1 MRQIY
6 DIKLTPEM
14 VNAIKQ
20 VQEGYGVFLYDCTW
34 YAESVSDVDKAET
47 CFTFSDF
54 KNAQLLK
61 KTEEVNNEVN
71 NEESDSE

>member
-61 KTEEVNNEVN
+61 KNEEVNSEVN
-71 NEESDSE
+71 NEEPDSE